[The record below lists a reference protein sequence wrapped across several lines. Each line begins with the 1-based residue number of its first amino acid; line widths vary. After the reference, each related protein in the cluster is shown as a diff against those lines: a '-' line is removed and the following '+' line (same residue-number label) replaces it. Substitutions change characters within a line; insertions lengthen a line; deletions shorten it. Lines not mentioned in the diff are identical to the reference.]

1 MAYFVTFLE
10 ALKNNNFKIPGG
22 RPGGAEII
30 GSAQHNERQTVQ
42 FFSHYFWITQIRA
55 GGEG

>member
-22 RPGGAEII
+22 RGGAEII
-30 GSAQHNERQTVQ
+30 GCAQHDERQTVQ